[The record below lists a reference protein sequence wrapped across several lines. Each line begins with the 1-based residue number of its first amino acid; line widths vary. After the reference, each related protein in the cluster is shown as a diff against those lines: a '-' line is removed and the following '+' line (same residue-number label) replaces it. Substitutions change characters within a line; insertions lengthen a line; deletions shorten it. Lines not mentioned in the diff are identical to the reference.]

1 MLENDATGALQRL
14 LKYPPIEDIR
24 EVVAMGLSFQTYILG
39 GCATSKPSIIP
50 GSIKTF
56 NVTIKPSLAVK
67 TRELAPPTTSPPA
80 FDPLLRP
87 AGLMRSAPASDPLRA
102 VPSSNP
108 LLSPLQSSPKAE
120 SSPTFP
126 DEETT
131 PQQISVPEDLPPQPV
146 VVSEESPSK
155 LVNSLAEPNE
165 PTSREFLKSSALSGL
180 ESAIECLEDQI
191 RQKTFSEVG
200 IMRALDTLERVK
212 DLLLRELLTNK

>member
-24 EVVAMGLSFQTYILG
+24 EIVAMGLSFQTYILG

-56 NVTIKPSLAVK
+56 NVSIKPSLVVK
-67 TRELAPPTTSPPA
+67 TREPAPTISPPV

-87 AGLMRSAPASDPLRA
+87 AGLMGSTPASDPLRA

-108 LLSPLQSSPKAE
+108 LLSPLQSSPKPE
-120 SSPTFP
+120 SSPISP
-126 DEETT
+126 DEEIA
-131 PQQISVPEDLPPQPV
+131 PQQLSVSEDLPSQPV

-200 IMRALDTLERVK
+200 LMRALDTLERVK

>member
-24 EVVAMGLSFQTYILG
+24 EIVAMGLSFQTYILG

-56 NVTIKPSLAVK
+56 NVSIKPTLAVK
-67 TRELAPPTTSPPA
+67 TREPAPTTASPPT

-102 VPSSNP
+102 VPSPNP
-108 LLSPLQSSPKAE
+108 LLSPQQSSPKPE
-120 SSPTFP
+120 PRPISP

-131 PQQISVPEDLPPQPV
+131 PQHTPEDLPSQAV

-180 ESAIECLEDQI
+180 ESAIECLEEQV